1 MSDDLW
7 LQISS
12 GQGPAECQW
21 VVAELAKVIAEAA
34 AKERIEVAELERK
47 IGDERNTAKSILLR
61 LSGDDPEAFVDSWTG
76 TVKWIGQS
84 AYRPRHRRKNWF
96 VGVTPLRPPTT
107 TELDEQDVRIETMRS
122 GGPGGQH
129 ANTSNTAVRATHLPT
144 GTTAVAQEERSQI
157 RNRSLAMARL
167 ADALASV
174 DAAASDA
181 SRTDRRRKHLDLERG
196 NPIRTFRGERFRQV

>member
-21 VVAELAKVIAEAA
+21 VVVELANVIAEAA
-34 AKERIEVAELERK
+34 AREGIEVAELERK
-47 IGDERNTAKSILLR
+47 LGDKRNTAKSILFR
-61 LSGDDPEAFVDSWTG
+61 LSGDDREAFVDSWTG
-76 TVKWIGQS
+76 TIKWVGQS
-84 AYRPRHRRKNWF
+84 AYRPGHPRKNWF
-96 VGVTPLRPPTT
+96 VGVTRLRQPAT

-144 GTTAVAQEERSQI
+144 GTTAVA
-157 RNRSLAMARL
+157 
-167 ADALASV
+167 
-174 DAAASDA
+174 
-181 SRTDRRRKHLDLERG
+181 
-196 NPIRTFRGERFRQV
+196 